1 MYILIRCSTD
11 KFIQLSTD
19 DADLAT
25 VKWSLGSE
33 NGYVRGRYEKV
44 LVVLHRL
51 VAERK
56 IGGPVPE
63 GLFVDHIDGNKL
75 NCQRGNLRIVTRQQ
89 NLYNQKP
96 HKNSR
101 TGYKGLQTNGHG
113 WYAAIMHEG
122 KRKYYGPYRTPLEAA
137 RVYDEK
143 AKEFF
148 GEYARINGV

>member
-1 MYILIRCSTD
+1 MYILVRCNTD
-11 KFIQLSTD
+11 QFIELSPD

-25 VKWSLGSE
+25 VRWVVNKTT
-33 NGYVRGRYEKV
+33 GYVTGRYKKD
-44 LVVLHRL
+44 LITLHRF

-56 IGGPVPE
+56 IDGPIPE
-63 GLFVDHIDGNKL
+63 GLFVDHKDGNKL
-75 NCQRGNLRIVTRQQ
+75 NCRRSNLRIVTRQQ

-101 TGYKGLQTNGHG
+101 TGYKGVQTNGYN
-113 WYAAIMHEG
+113 WYAAIMHDG
-122 KRKYYGPYRTPLEAA
+122 KRKYYGPYLTPLEAA

-143 AKEFF
+143 AIEFY